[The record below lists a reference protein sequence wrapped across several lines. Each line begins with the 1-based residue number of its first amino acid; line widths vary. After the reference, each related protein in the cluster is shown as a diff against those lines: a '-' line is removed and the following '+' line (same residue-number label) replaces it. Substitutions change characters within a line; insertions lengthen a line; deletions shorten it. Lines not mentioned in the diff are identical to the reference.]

1 MSYERKYGQ
10 YCVPNGSGVLAADDL
25 TGAAVHGEFLVM
37 KKVNIDRLYALVTT
51 AVVST
56 GAVVIA
62 FKARTAPGV
71 TAGQVTIASVSVPAG
86 STVGQVVYKEGF
98 APYAMNPGMALA
110 IEVTTAAAGG
120 GAAGGAVYGFEFQDS
135 PEQPANITSM
145 VESA

>member
-10 YCVPNGSGVLAADDL
+10 YCVPNGTGVLAADDL
-25 TGAAVHGEFLVM
+25 SATGVHGEYLVM
-37 KKVNIDRLYALVTT
+37 RKVNVDRLYALITT

-62 FKARTAPGV
+62 FKARSAPGV

-86 STVGQVVYKEGF
+86 SAVGKVVYKDGF
-98 APYAMNPGMALA
+98 DPYEMNPGQALA